1 MTDMN
6 RKLILPFLAILLG
19 LAVILR
25 FGGKAEEKSTPSPL
39 PPGTE
44 EIQWKQLIPQDWNP
58 RATLDRLGVDQF
70 KDNDP
75 KAKQIMAKIR
85 AEWDQAPA
93 VSALDGKRVRI
104 TGYVVTLEGD
114 ENGATEFL
122 LVPFY
127 GSCIHTPP
135 PPANQV
141 VHVLTSKPIPAA
153 VMFNQVRVTGKITVV
168 QAKTG
173 LASAGYQMRD
183 ADVEEAP

>member
-1 MTDMN
+1 MTEMN

-25 FGGKAEEKSTPSPL
+25 FGGKPEEKNVPSSL
-39 PPGTE
+39 PHGTE
-44 EIQWKQLIPQDWNP
+44 EFQWKQLIPQDWNP

-75 KAKQIMAKIR
+75 KAKQIMAQIR
-85 AEWDQAPA
+85 VEWDRAPA
-93 VSALDGKRVRI
+93 VTSLDGQWVRI

-153 VMFNQVRVTGKITVV
+153 VMFNQVRVTGKMAVI

-173 LASAGYQMRD
+173 LASAGYQIRD
-183 ADVEEAP
+183 ADVEEVP